1 MALGRSKKSQR
12 IGLGVEG
19 GLVEGTGIELG
30 WGDVKNGRVMDVWGK
45 RGLAGRGI
53 WQRR

>member
-19 GLVEGTGIELG
+19 GLVEVKRDRVGLG
-30 WGDVKNGRVMDVWGK
+30 GCKEWRGDGCMG
-45 RGLAGRGI
+45 
-53 WQRR
+53 